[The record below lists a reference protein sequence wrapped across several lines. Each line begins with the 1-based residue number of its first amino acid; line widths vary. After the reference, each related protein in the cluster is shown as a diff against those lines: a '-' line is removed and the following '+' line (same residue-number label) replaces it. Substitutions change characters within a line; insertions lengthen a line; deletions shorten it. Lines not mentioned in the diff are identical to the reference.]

1 VTSEGAPRPGAKI
14 TYRELRESLEDGK
27 EARRLSSPPQARFRS
42 PGGSSMEAVI
52 KVISSA
58 CKTYCGKTSPSKKE
72 IGAMLS
78 LLQKEGL
85 LMSPSDLYSPGSW
98 DPITAALSQ
107 RAMVL
112 GKSGELK
119 TWGLVLGALKAAREE
134 QVTSEQAK
142 FWLGLGGG
150 RVSPPGPE
158 CIEKPATE
166 RRIDKGEEVGETTVQ
181 RDAKMAPEETATP
194 KTVGTSCY
202 HCGTAIGCNCATA
215 SAPPPPY
222 VGSGLYPSLVGVGEQ
237 QGQGGDTPRGAE
249 QPRAEPGHAGQAPG
263 PALTDWARI
272 REELAS
278 TGPPVVAMPVVI
290 KTEGPAW
297 TPLEPKLITRLADTV
312 RTKGL
317 RSPITMAEVEALM
330 SSPLLPHDVTNL
342 MRVILGPAPYAL
354 WMDAWGV
361 QLQTVIA
368 AATRDPRH
376 PANGQGRGERTN
388 LDRLKGLADG
398 MAGNPEGQAALL
410 RPGELV
416 AITASALQAFREVA
430 RLAEPTDPWAEI
442 TQGPSESFVDFAN
455 RLIKA
460 VEGSDLPPSA
470 RAPVIID
477 CFRQKSQPD
486 IQQLIR
492 AAPSTLTTPGEI
504 IKYVLDRQKTAPLTD
519 RGIAAAMSSAIQPL
533 VMAVVNRER
542 DGQTGSGGRARG
554 LCYTCGSPGHY
565 QAQCPKKRKSGNSR
579 ERCQLCDG
587 MGHNAKQCRRRDGNQ
602 GQRPGRGLSS
612 GPWPVSQQPAVS
624 LAMTMEHKDRPLV
637 RVILTN
643 TGSHPVKQRSV
654 YITALLDSGA
664 DITIISEEDWPTDW
678 PVMEAANPQIHGIGG
693 GIPMRKS
700 RDMIEVGVIN
710 RDGSL
715 ERPLLLFPAVAMVR
729 GSILGRDCLQG
740 LGLRL
745 TNL

>member
-1 VTSEGAPRPGAKI
+1 
-14 TYRELRESLEDGK
+14 
-27 EARRLSSPPQARFRS
+27 
-42 PGGSSMEAVI
+42 
-52 KVISSA
+52 
-58 CKTYCGKTSPSKKE
+58 
-72 IGAMLS
+72 
-78 LLQKEGL
+78 
-85 LMSPSDLYSPGSW
+85 
-98 DPITAALSQ
+98 
-107 RAMVL
+107 
-112 GKSGELK
+112 
-119 TWGLVLGALKAAREE
+119 
-134 QVTSEQAK
+134 
-142 FWLGLGGG
+142 
-150 RVSPPGPE
+150 
-158 CIEKPATE
+158 
-166 RRIDKGEEVGETTVQ
+166 
-181 RDAKMAPEETATP
+181 
-194 KTVGTSCY
+194 
-202 HCGTAIGCNCATA
+202 
-215 SAPPPPY
+215 
-222 VGSGLYPSLVGVGEQ
+222 
-237 QGQGGDTPRGAE
+237 
-249 QPRAEPGHAGQAPG
+249 
-263 PALTDWARI
+263 
-272 REELAS
+272 
-278 TGPPVVAMPVVI
+278 
-290 KTEGPAW
+290 
-297 TPLEPKLITRLADTV
+297 
-312 RTKGL
+312 
-317 RSPITMAEVEALM
+317 
-330 SSPLLPHDVTNL
+330 
-342 MRVILGPAPYAL
+342 
-354 WMDAWGV
+354 
-361 QLQTVIA
+361 
-368 AATRDPRH
+368 
-376 PANGQGRGERTN
+376 
-388 LDRLKGLADG
+388 

-519 RGIAAAMSSAIQPL
+519 QGIAAAMSSAIQPL

-612 GPWPVSQQPAVS
+612 GSWPVSEQPAVS

>member
-1 VTSEGAPRPGAKI
+1 
-14 TYRELRESLEDGK
+14 
-27 EARRLSSPPQARFRS
+27 
-42 PGGSSMEAVI
+42 
-52 KVISSA
+52 
-58 CKTYCGKTSPSKKE
+58 
-72 IGAMLS
+72 
-78 LLQKEGL
+78 
-85 LMSPSDLYSPGSW
+85 
-98 DPITAALSQ
+98 
-107 RAMVL
+107 
-112 GKSGELK
+112 
-119 TWGLVLGALKAAREE
+119 
-134 QVTSEQAK
+134 
-142 FWLGLGGG
+142 
-150 RVSPPGPE
+150 
-158 CIEKPATE
+158 
-166 RRIDKGEEVGETTVQ
+166 
-181 RDAKMAPEETATP
+181 
-194 KTVGTSCY
+194 
-202 HCGTAIGCNCATA
+202 
-215 SAPPPPY
+215 
-222 VGSGLYPSLVGVGEQ
+222 
-237 QGQGGDTPRGAE
+237 
-249 QPRAEPGHAGQAPG
+249 
-263 PALTDWARI
+263 
-272 REELAS
+272 
-278 TGPPVVAMPVVI
+278 MPVVI

-519 RGIAAAMSSAIQPL
+519 RGIAAAMSSAIQP
-533 VMAVVNRER
+533 
-542 DGQTGSGGRARG
+542 
-554 LCYTCGSPGHY
+554 
-565 QAQCPKKRKSGNSR
+565 
-579 ERCQLCDG
+579 
-587 MGHNAKQCRRRDGNQ
+587 
-602 GQRPGRGLSS
+602 
-612 GPWPVSQQPAVS
+612 
-624 LAMTMEHKDRPLV
+624 
-637 RVILTN
+637 
-643 TGSHPVKQRSV
+643 
-654 YITALLDSGA
+654 
-664 DITIISEEDWPTDW
+664 
-678 PVMEAANPQIHGIGG
+678 
-693 GIPMRKS
+693 
-700 RDMIEVGVIN
+700 
-710 RDGSL
+710 
-715 ERPLLLFPAVAMVR
+715 
-729 GSILGRDCLQG
+729 
-740 LGLRL
+740 
-745 TNL
+745 